1 MRQVS
6 ILLLLFI
13 PFFPSLLV
21 IRYLV
26 YFLGGLLVVIVGM
39 RCLVGKCLP
48 LLLAGLALD
57 VAGLTLLL
65 VGVFADVRAADGQFY
80 GDFFIFTGA
89 LVIFISLAFWVMW
102 YAGNVRVTPGDLR
115 DARAEGLAARLVR
128 KLSERLSRKMAT
140 ATPRAAGDARAPV
153 DDDDDDVA
161 GRSSPHRA
169 GRVTWGKAT
178 VHKNNNE
185 TEPRNDNNFQRNRQE
200 NYSQDENYNKGYDN
214 EGYDHEIYDSKENY
228 DKGYD
233 SDAGNYEKHN
243 REKNDH
249 YKEEGY
255 DRESYDMVTDDDVK
269 DEDEGEQL

>member
-1 MRQVS
+1 M
-6 ILLLLFI
+6 
-13 PFFPSLLV
+13 
-21 IRYLV
+21 
-26 YFLGGLLVVIVGM
+26 GM
-39 RCLVGKCLP
+39 RCLVGKCFP

-89 LVIFISLAFWVMW
+89 LVIFVSLAFWVMW
-102 YAGNVRVTPGDLR
+102 YAGNVRVTPGDPR

-140 ATPRAAGDARAPV
+140 AIPTAAGDARAH
-153 DDDDDDVA
+153 DNGVA
-161 GRSSPHRA
+161 GRLSPHRA

-178 VHKNNNE
+178 VHNNNE
-185 TEPRNDNNFQRNRQE
+185 TEPRNDNNFQGSRQE

-214 EGYDHEIYDSKENY
+214 EGYDNEGYDREIYDSKENY

-233 SDAGNYEKHN
+233 SDADNYEKYN
-243 REKNDH
+243 KEKNDN

-255 DRESYDMVTDDDVK
+255 DRERYVTDEDGK
-269 DEDEGEQL
+269 DEAEQL

>member
-1 MRQVS
+1 M
-6 ILLLLFI
+6 
-13 PFFPSLLV
+13 
-21 IRYLV
+21 
-26 YFLGGLLVVIVGM
+26 GM

-89 LVIFISLAFWVMW
+89 LVIFVSLAFWVMW
-102 YAGNVRVTPGDLR
+102 YAGNVRVTPGDPR

-140 ATPRAAGDARAPV
+140 ATPRAAGDARAQV
-153 DDDDDDVA
+153 DDDVA
-161 GRSSPHRA
+161 GRSSLHRA

-178 VHKNNNE
+178 VHNNNE
-185 TEPRNDNNFQRNRQE
+185 TEPRNDNNFQGYRQE

-233 SDAGNYEKHN
+233 SDAGNSEKYN
-243 REKNDH
+243 REKNDN

-255 DRESYDMVTDDDVK
+255 DRERYDMVTDDDGK
-269 DEDEGEQL
+269 DEGEQL